1 VLPIVL
7 DPESVVIGL
16 AGAGEG
22 LARRRALLA
31 EAGIAPVCV
40 GPGEEDGALCG
51 LAVLFIAGLP
61 LAEAR
66 ALAARARLA
75 GVLVNVEDVRALCDF
90 HVPAVVR
97 RGDLLISVSTGG
109 KAPGLARLIREWL
122 GRRLSV
128 EWGARLT
135 AIAQARAGWRQAGHS
150 PADVAERT
158 RAHVAERA
166 WLP

>member
-7 DPESVVIGL
+7 DPDSVVVGL
-16 AGAGEG
+16 AGDGEA

-31 EAGIAPVCV
+31 GAGIAPVAIA
-40 GPGEEDGALCG
+40 PEAADEALHG
-51 LAVLFIAGLP
+51 LAALFVAGLP
-61 LAEAR
+61 PSQAQAM
-66 ALAARARLA
+66 AARARLA
-75 GVLVNVEDVRALCDF
+75 GVLVNVEDVPALCDF

-122 GRRLSV
+122 ARRLGA

-135 AIAQARAGWRQAGHS
+135 AVAEARAEWRQAGHS
-150 PADVAERT
+150 PTDVAGRT
-158 RAHVAERA
+158 RAHVAERD